1 MAQVGLHW
9 LVTEAALLPLSSL
22 IAAIGSPVT
31 IHNADGAILAEYAAH
46 QPSAALE
53 AELGCYKIVAGD
65 QELGWV
71 LGGHGSDAI
80 AEFLSYTAELHLR
93 ISNLSAQVDTLK
105 GARPVA
111 EITEDDYFQKLQR
124 RVKPFKPIKSL
135 SKD

>member
-1 MAQVGLHW
+1 MAQVDLHW
-9 LVTEAALLPLSSL
+9 LVTKAASLPLSSL
-22 IAAIGSPVT
+22 VAAIGSPVT
-31 IHNADGAILAEYAAH
+31 IHSADGAVLAEYSGRH
-46 QPSAALE
+46 LSAALE
-53 AELGCYKIVAGD
+53 AELGCYKIIAGD

-71 LGGHGSDAI
+71 LGGYGSDAI
-80 AEFLSYTAELHLR
+80 AEFLSYTAELHLH
-93 ISNLSAQVDTLK
+93 ISNLSLQVDTLK